1 MEAPEIQFNNAD
13 PLQWKEMMMSE
24 GRTEEAKLAS
34 AAGEFEAL
42 LLRQFLNEALK
53 PLTENG
59 ASFGGNSPVYNYFI
73 TDTLASSLSK
83 SGAFSYSSLIQAQ
96 LATDPVADNTLSDD
110 DL

>member
-1 MEAPEIQFNNAD
+1 
-13 PLQWKEMMMSE
+13 
-24 GRTEEAKLAS
+24 
-34 AAGEFEAL
+34 
-42 LLRQFLNEALK
+42 
-53 PLTENG
+53 
-59 ASFGGNSPVYNYFI
+59 VYNYFI